1 MINIPPIETQ
11 KVPIDY
17 PHGIELY
24 IKREDKTHVHV
35 SGNKYRKLKY
45 NVQEALSKGYKRLIT
60 FGGAYSNHI
69 AATAYAGKMIGIETI
84 GVIRGDEFRLKHTE
98 SFREALFERFGDYYY
113 VPEGGTNPLAIKG
126 TEEILTPEDTIYD
139 FITTAVGTGGTIA
152 GLINSA
158 APHQRVLGFPALYG
172 RFLEE
177 EIKKWIHPNDH
188 WQLIHDYNLGGYAKV
203 NDDFIRFLNDFF
215 RQTHIPLD
223 PVYTGKMIY
232 GVTCLIEKG
241 FFPDNSKIM
250 AIHTGGL
257 QGIYG
262 MNQKLNKKKKEILD
276 YEKEIT

>member
-84 GVIRGDEFRLKHTE
+84 GVIRGDELASAVATNPTLHFAQECGMQFHFVTREDFRLKHTE

-113 VPEGGTNPLAIKG
+113 VPEGGYQSSGHQGYRGNPY
-126 TEEILTPEDTIYD
+126 P
-139 FITTAVGTGGTIA
+139 
-152 GLINSA
+152 
-158 APHQRVLGFPALYG
+158 
-172 RFLEE
+172 
-177 EIKKWIHPNDH
+177 
-188 WQLIHDYNLGGYAKV
+188 
-203 NDDFIRFLNDFF
+203 
-215 RQTHIPLD
+215 
-223 PVYTGKMIY
+223 
-232 GVTCLIEKG
+232 
-241 FFPDNSKIM
+241 
-250 AIHTGGL
+250 
-257 QGIYG
+257 
-262 MNQKLNKKKKEILD
+262 
-276 YEKEIT
+276 

>member
-84 GVIRGDEFRLKHTE
+84 GVIRGDELASAIATNPTLHFAQECGMQFHFVTREDFRLKHTE
-98 SFREALFERFGDYYY
+98 SFKEALFERFGDYYY
-113 VPEGGTNPLAIKG
+113 VPEGGTNALAIKG
-126 TEEILTPEDTIYD
+126 TEEILTSEDTVYD

-158 APHQRVLGFPALYG
+158 APHQRVLGFPALCG
-172 RFLEE
+172 RF
-177 EIKKWIHPNDH
+177 
-188 WQLIHDYNLGGYAKV
+188 G
-203 NDDFIRFLNDFF
+203 R
-215 RQTHIPLD
+215 R
-223 PVYTGKMIY
+223 
-232 GVTCLIEKG
+232 
-241 FFPDNSKIM
+241 
-250 AIHTGGL
+250 
-257 QGIYG
+257 
-262 MNQKLNKKKKEILD
+262 NKKMD
-276 YEKEIT
+276 TPQ